1 MVVAANKEITVASG
15 LFSLGECVITPRARE
30 VLASIDV
37 DTNELIR
44 RHHTGDWVDMDQ
56 HDQAANR
63 AALNNN
69 ARVFSMYRLTDH
81 NRVYVI
87 TEGDRS
93 VTTILLPSEY

>member
-30 VLASIDV
+30 VLASISV
-37 DTNELIR
+37 ETNDLLR
-44 RHHTGDWVDMDQ
+44 RHQSGDWADMDQ

-69 ARVFSMYRLTDH
+69 ARVFSMYRLADQH
-81 NRVYVI
+81 RVYVI
-87 TEGDRS
+87 TEGDRL

>member
-15 LFSLGECVITPRARE
+15 LFSLGECVITPRARD
-30 VLASIDV
+30 VLESIDV
-37 DTNELIR
+37 DTSDLLR
-44 RHHTGDWVDMDQ
+44 RHHTGDWADMNQ

-69 ARVFSMYRLTDH
+69 ARVFSMYKLADH
-81 NRVYVI
+81 IRVYVI

-93 VTTILLPSEY
+93 ATTILLPSEY